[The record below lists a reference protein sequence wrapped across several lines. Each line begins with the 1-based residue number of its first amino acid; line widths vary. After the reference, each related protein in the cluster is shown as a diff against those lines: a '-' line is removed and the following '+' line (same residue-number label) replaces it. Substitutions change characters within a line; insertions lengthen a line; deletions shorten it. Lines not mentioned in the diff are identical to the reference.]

1 MPSSCREW
9 TIVTPVC
16 WITTIHYRQAAVCI
30 LNAAA
35 RLVTGTR
42 QLDHDLS
49 HLLHEELPWLDVPE
63 RIHYKLG
70 VTVHRCLQY
79 KHPEYL
85 VDCCTPDSDIPSRR
99 HLQSATVHHLTVPR
113 YWLSTCDRWAFW
125 SGTRYQSPRP
135 GAYQQQQ
142 PQTIAE
148 DDPTRLVFSDCLR
161 LLQSTCTRYFNATT
175 QHRQRS
181 KDASRVC
188 AKTIIDIDIG
198 NGTIH

>member
-1 MPSSCREW
+1 MSRVDYCNAGLLDHHDTLPTSCSVYTERCSASRYW
-9 TIVTPVC
+9 HTPV
-16 WITTIHYRQAAVCI
+16 RP
-30 LNAAA
+30 
-35 RLVTGTR
+35 RLVTLAAWGIAMARRPRTYPLQTGSHSASLFAVQGSWVPGRLLYTR
-42 QLDHDLS
+42 LRH
-49 HLLHEELPWLDVPE
+49 
-63 RIHYKLG
+63 
-70 VTVHRCLQY
+70 
-79 KHPEYL
+79 
-85 VDCCTPDSDIPSRR
+85 SRR